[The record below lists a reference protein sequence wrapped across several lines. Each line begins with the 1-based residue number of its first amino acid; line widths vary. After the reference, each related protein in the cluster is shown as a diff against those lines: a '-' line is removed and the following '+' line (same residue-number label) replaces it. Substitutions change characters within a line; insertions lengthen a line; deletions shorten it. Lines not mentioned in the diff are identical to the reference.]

1 MWIVTWNDERLE
13 VYEECFEDAYEAHSF
28 IEYLEDEGIHN
39 ARLFK
44 EPFNR

>member
-1 MWIVTWNDERLE
+1 MWVVTWNDERLE
-13 VYEECFEDAYEAHSF
+13 VYEEHFEDIHKAHSF